1 MADVIDTDVLVIGGG
16 AGGTSAVLAAD
27 DRGAKVTMVVK
38 GLVGKS
44 GCSIFA
50 STIPFGTPTQHWL
63 VDDMSAEERDRH
75 RLIFMV
81 RYYNHYLADQAYC
94 KRLEAYLRDEFFGD
108 LERLGA
114 YWRRNEQGKIHPTG
128 SRRTPNVIA
137 HKQGATG
144 PAILDKRRR
153 EIFRRGIPVYEE
165 CAVTSLLTDGER
177 VVGAT
182 VLDYRRGRFF
192 VIAAKSVILATG
204 HSDYLASR
212 STGTREQSA
221 DGVAMALRAGVEL
234 ANLEIQWWHVSDV
247 GWPKSWMRFHLYPNP
262 LIGTPETSRLYNSE
276 GEMFFEQKTHSPGV
290 SAPYTE
296 QIRRLSRE
304 VVAGKARWD
313 GGYWSGYDHIPREI
327 TSTGQHQAKVWT
339 KLGLDIGKDRIEC
352 GITWHMRQGGI
363 NVDTKRMETNLP
375 GLYVA
380 GAIGCHFLGGI
391 GAVSYDGKVSGHAA
405 ADDATTRKATRPT
418 EDAVAAEERRV
429 FGFLRAGD
437 GVRPIEAKRRIRAI
451 MWELGYIKNERKL
464 EAALDA
470 LDEVRRDVVPRL
482 ALQSTT
488 RNWNTG
494 WMDAIDVSAM
504 LDACEVTV
512 RSGLNR
518 KESRGPFYREDYPYV
533 DNEHWMCRNIISRE
547 NGEWRARV
555 EPIPALH
562 LAPDK
567 QREPFFEADY

>member
-16 AGGTSAVLAAD
+16 AGGTSAVLSAAD
-27 DRGAKVTMVVK
+27 CGAKVTMVVK

-63 VDDMSAEERDRH
+63 VEDMSTEERDRH
-75 RLIFMV
+75 RLIYMV

-114 YWRRNEQGKIHPTG
+114 YWRRDAQGHIQPTG
-128 SRRTPNVIA
+128 SRRAPNVIA

-192 VIAAKSVILATG
+192 VVAAKSVILATG

-247 GWPKSWMRFHLYPNP
+247 GSPKSWMRFHLYPNP
-262 LIGTPETSRLYNSE
+262 LVGTPETSRLYNSE
-276 GEMFFEQKTHSPGV
+276 GEMFFEQKTHSPGAT
-290 SAPYTE
+290 APYTE

-327 TSTGQHQAKVWT
+327 TNTHQHQAKVWT

-363 NVDTKRMETNLP
+363 NVDTRRMETNLP

-391 GAVSYDGKVSGHAA
+391 GAVSYDGKVSGRSAA
-405 ADDATTRKATRPT
+405 EDATTRKPARPAD
-418 EDAVAAEERRV
+418 DAIAKEERRV

-437 GVRPIEAKRRIRAI
+437 GIRPIDAKRRVRAI

-464 EAALDA
+464 NAALDA

-533 DNEHWMCRNIISRE
+533 DNERWMCRNIISRQD
-547 NGEWRARV
+547 GEWRSRV